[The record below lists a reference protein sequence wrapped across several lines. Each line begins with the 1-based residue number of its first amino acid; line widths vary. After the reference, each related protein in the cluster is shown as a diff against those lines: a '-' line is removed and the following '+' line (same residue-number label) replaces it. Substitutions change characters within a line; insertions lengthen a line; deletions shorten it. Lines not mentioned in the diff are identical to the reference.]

1 MKIETLKKAVALA
14 EKLRHISV
22 ATADMTG
29 LPHVASAGKLTSA
42 LDGRVVLA
50 DWFCPGM
57 VSNLQQNPRI
67 AIVMWDATAD
77 TGYQLLGE
85 VEEVRELSILDGY
98 VPGEEDKP
106 PLPQLER
113 ELLIRVDE
121 ILAFSHAP
129 HGDVA
134 E

>member
-14 EKLRHISV
+14 ENLRHVSV

-29 LPHVASAGKLTSA
+29 LPHVASAGKLTPA
-42 LDGRVVLA
+42 PDGRVVLA
-50 DWFCPGM
+50 NWFCPGT
-57 VSNLQQNPRI
+57 VSNLQQNPHI
-67 AIVMWDATAD
+67 AIVVWDATAD

-113 ELLIRVDE
+113 ELLVRVDE

-129 HGDVA
+129 HSDVA

>member
-1 MKIETLKKAVALA
+1 MTLA
-14 EKLRHISV
+14 EKLRHVFV
-22 ATADMTG
+22 ATADTTG

-42 LDGRVVLA
+42 PDGRLVLA
-50 DWFCPGM
+50 DWFCPGT
-57 VSNLQQNPRI
+57 VSNLQQTPRI
-67 AIVMWDATAD
+67 AVVVWDPTAD

-113 ELLIRVDE
+113 ELLVRVDE